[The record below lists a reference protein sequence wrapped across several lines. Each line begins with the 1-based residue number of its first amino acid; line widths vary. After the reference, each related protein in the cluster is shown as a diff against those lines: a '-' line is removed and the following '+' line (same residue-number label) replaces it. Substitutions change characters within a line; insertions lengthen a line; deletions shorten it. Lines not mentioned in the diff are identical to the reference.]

1 MYFKKILNSP
11 SWFDPV
17 DLRKK
22 LKCIRRYVKRTKF
35 VRHKIFQDDQVIA
48 GYRKKDNDIKET
60 SMIEELRKRSFR
72 WNHNKWYNETSYKTN
87 EPINVKR

>member
-1 MYFKKILNSP
+1 MKHFQILTPNN
-11 SWFDPV
+11 
-17 DLRKK
+17 LYMKE
-22 LKCIRRYVKRTKF
+22 LHRRYVKRTKF

-72 WNHNKWYNETSYKTN
+72 
-87 EPINVKR
+87 